1 MPVQVSYPGVYIEE
15 VPSGVH
21 TITGVST
28 SIAAFFGRASKGPIN
43 KAVRLLSLSDYVR
56 QFGEPHPKS
65 DLAHS
70 VRLFFA
76 NGGTE
81 CYVVRLARN
90 AESAAVTLHDLNNRA
105 VLVATA
111 KAEGVWANTVRLEV
125 DYNTPNPDETFNLR
139 VIQEADG
146 RVVTTESILNL
157 SMDPYSPRF
166 APSFVTQSSDLID
179 LELDG
184 GMGDPGDQNA
194 FINAQAN
201 SSPGFSQA
209 RRPLGVLG
217 TNVSAPNSLRK
228 TLNDLISAAA
238 PNTRSKFEISVN
250 GAPYALV
257 DLHPLTTLASGSL
270 DNIREEIEDRIN
282 DALATVTPVETVTC
296 EFLSPGNINN
306 LLTIVSNSGDLSSV
320 RVRRASS
327 NDISAALMLGVDQG
341 GIEPVRRSNFRPA
354 PTATFLRLGDT
365 PPASRADMTQTLNRV
380 ADLDQSAI
388 TDITIDGTSV
398 ALNESD
404 PEGFNL
410 VSTAN
415 SDDWFKSKPVSGSPH
430 GDNDGVR
437 EKLGIIA
444 RAINARAD
452 LPWRAEVWGYHL
464 AVIPKEGTINKRPN
478 SIVVTG
484 SSDFTNGLTRNVRQY
499 SLGTAS
505 ETGPGTFVSGQIPG
519 DDGDAPDVPDFLGN
533 PDTHTGFYA
542 LDAADIFNLMVIP
555 GDDEVGQATFDMVW
569 GPASTYCQ
577 GRRAFL
583 LIDPPTTWSRN
594 GRPEVVQDTTLV
606 NSLRAL
612 VVKDH
617 SAVFYPRLRYAA
629 NGLIKTI
636 GPSGAIAGLMARI
649 DSTRGVW
656 KAPAGM
662 EADIRGIL
670 GLEVKLTDM
679 ENGVLNKL
687 GANCLRIFPSGFANW
702 GARTLDGA
710 DDIGSEWKYVPI
722 RRLALFLEES
732 LYRGTKWVVFEPN
745 DEPLWAQIRL
755 NLNAFMMGLFRQG
768 AFQGSTPDQA
778 FYVKCDGETTTQADR
793 NLGIVNI
800 EVGFAPLKPA
810 EFVVIKIQQIA
821 GEL

>member
-28 SIAAFFGRASKGPIN
+28 SVAAFFGRASKGPIN

-70 VRLFFA
+70 VRLFFT
-76 NGGTE
+76 NGGSE
-81 CYVVRLARN
+81 CYVVRLAQGAVA
-90 AESAAVTLHDLNNRA
+90 AEVTLRNLTGQEI
-105 VLVATA
+105 LVATA
-111 KAEGVWANTVRLEV
+111 KAEGTWANTVRLEV

-139 VIQEADG
+139 VIQEAEG
-146 RVVTTESILNL
+146 QVVTTEPFIGLT
-157 SMDPYSPRF
+157 MDPSSPRF
-166 APSFVTQSSDLID
+166 APAFVTQSSDLID
-179 LELDG
+179 LTLAPA
-184 GMGDPGDQNA
+184 MGDPNLPGSI
-194 FINAQAN
+194 INTLGN
-201 SSPGFSQA
+201 SFPGFSQG
-209 RRPLGVLG
+209 RRPLGSTAASVQG
-217 TNVSAPNSLRK
+217 
-228 TLNDLISAAA
+228 TLNGLLNATPSMTSFD
-238 PNTRSKFEISVN
+238 ISVN
-250 GAPYALV
+250 DGPPVRV
-257 DLHPLTTLASGSL
+257 DLSQGQPISNTVSG
-270 DNIREEIEDRIN
+270 IENNLKDKI
-282 DALATVTPVETVTC
+282 DTALSTVSPATTVTC
-296 EFLSPGNINN
+296 RVGNVNN
-306 LLTIVSNSGDLSSV
+306 VGHLLTITSDSGDRSSV
-320 RVRRASS
+320 RVRRAGA

-341 GIEPVRRSNFRPA
+341 GVEPVRWSNFRPA
-354 PTATFLRLGDT
+354 PNATFLRLG
-365 PPASRADMTQTLNRV
+365 PVASPGDVATL
-380 ADLDQSAI
+380 DEISGLQQDAI
-388 TDITIDGTSV
+388 TRITIQGDDV
-398 ALNESD
+398 PLNAA
-404 PEGFNL
+404 PNNL
-410 VSTAN
+410 VTTAAG
-415 SDDWFKSKPVSGSPH
+415 DRWFKNAPIPGSPH

-437 EKLGIIA
+437 EKLRIMA
-444 RAINARAD
+444 RAINNTPGV
-452 LPWRAEVWGYHL
+452 PWRAEVWGYHL
-464 AVIPKEGTINKRPN
+464 AVMAREGTINTRPTTITTTPAN
-478 SIVVTG
+478 NAAFDLGQATTG
-484 SSDFTNGLTRNVRQY
+484 WTANVRQY
-499 SLGTAS
+499 SLGTS
-505 ETGPGTFVSGQIPG
+505 GTGPFSSGGVNG
-519 DDGDAPDVPDFLGN
+519 DDGGAPDVPAYLGN
-533 PDTHTGFYA
+533 PDAQTGLYA
-542 LDAADIFNLMVIP
+542 LDPVDIFNLMVIA
-555 GDDEVGQATFDMVW
+555 GDDEVSQVTLNSVW
-569 GPASTYCQ
+569 GPASNYCQ
-577 GRRAFL
+577 RRRAFL
-583 LIDPPTTWSRN
+583 LVDPPATWTN
-594 GRPEVVQDTTLV
+594 DGRPEVVQDTTLV
-606 NSLRAL
+606 NDLRAL

-617 SAVFYPRLRYAA
+617 SAVLYPRLRYAA
-629 NGLIKTI
+629 NGLTKTI
-636 GPSGAIAGLMARI
+636 GPAGAIAGLMARI

-687 GANCLRIFPSGFANW
+687 GANCLRVFPSGFVNW

-768 AFQGSTPDQA
+768 AFQGGTPDQA

-821 GEL
+821 GGL